1 MNGNAS
7 LVVRWQKNHDFLV
20 VRIYRDLAG
29 DWVLTQCEGERLTP
43 KYYQQTL
50 LPSYQAA
57 LQLLRQISREQR
69 QRGFRRAAAHEEQ
82 LDLDFN

>member
-29 DWVLTQCEGERLTP
+29 DWVVTQCEGNRLTP
-43 KYYQQTL
+43 KCYHQTL
-50 LPSYQAA
+50 TPSYQAA

-69 QRGFRRAAAHEEQ
+69 QRGYRRTAAHEEQ
-82 LDLDFN
+82 LGFDFS

>member
-7 LVVRWQKNHDFLV
+7 LVVRWQKNHDILV

-29 DWVLTQCEGERLTP
+29 DWVLARCEGHQLTP
-43 KYYQQTL
+43 EYYQHTL

-69 QRGFRRAAAHEEQ
+69 QRGFRRTAASEEQ
-82 LDLDFN
+82 LGFDFS